1 MYMCVFACIRVA
13 CGSSVLCVINGRI
26 LCTCS
31 VCCVYTCSTVS
42 CAHTCS
48 VHIVCCV

>member
-26 LCTCS
+26 LCVHV
-31 VCCVYTCSTVS
+31 VCVVCIHVVLCR
-42 CAHTCS
+42 
-48 VHIVCCV
+48 VHIRVVCI